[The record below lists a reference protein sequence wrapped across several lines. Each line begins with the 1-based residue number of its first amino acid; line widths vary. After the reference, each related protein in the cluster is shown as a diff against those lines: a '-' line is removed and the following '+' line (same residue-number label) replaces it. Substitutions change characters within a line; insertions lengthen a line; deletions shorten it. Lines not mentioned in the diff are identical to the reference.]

1 MKRIK
6 IITAFTLSCALLC
19 QTTLSVSAATP
30 SGKEEVI
37 YIISDESGAVQS
49 VNVVNIFDGGSV
61 TDYGNYSAVKML
73 TTDDKITQENGVITF
88 SSDEDKV
95 YYQGTLEDAQ
105 IPWNIS
111 IRYFLDGK
119 EYSAG
124 DIAGQSGALEIR
136 FRITENSLCKS
147 NFYDN
152 YALQA
157 SITMDTEKCKNIT
170 APDATIANVGKDK
183 QLTYTVLPG
192 KGIDTT
198 VTADVTDFEMDAVS
212 INGIKLNLNIEIDD
226 SSVKERIDDIVSAV
240 NEVNDGAVKINDGA
254 SELYD
259 AVGTLNDKTGALHD
273 GVGQIVNG
281 SASLADGLSA
291 ISAKSGALKSGAYQA
306 FSGLCTASTQA
317 LNTQLNA
324 AGMASVALTPENY
337 NSVLTELLKQL
348 GSDSVYNQAY
358 NTALSTVTAEVEAQ
372 ADALY
377 AGYINANADSIY
389 ASYLSSNADSLYL
402 QAAAQACTAELM
414 AQGLSE
420 EEAQAYLQT
429 PEGAALLQN
438 AVASLTDEQ
447 KAQILQTAAAS
458 LSEEQKAQILQ
469 GALDSLTEEQ
479 KSQIKSAY
487 IQQTMSDTSVTS
499 QISAAVSKANAAAG
513 QIAELKA
520 QLDSFQSFYN
530 GVYAYV
536 SYVDSSSSGASS
548 LKNALNELYTNTDK
562 LDDATTQL
570 HDKTKELLDG
580 TNTLADG
587 TDEFVKETAN
597 ADDEIEDEIDSMLDS
612 IRGSDEVVSFVSDK
626 NTNVKSVQF
635 VIKTAAIEKAAEE
648 ETQTVTEQSTTF
660 WEKLVNLFR

>member
-19 QTTLSVSAATP
+19 QTTLSVSAAAP
-30 SGKEEVI
+30 SGKEEVV

-88 SSDEDKV
+88 SSDADKV

-136 FRITENSLCKS
+136 FRITENNLCKS

-157 SITMDTEKCKNIT
+157 SITMDTEKCRNIT

-183 QLTYTVLPG
+183 QLTYTILPG

-259 AVGTLNDKTGALHD
+259 AAGTLNDKTGELHD

-281 SASLADGLSA
+281 SATLADGLST

-306 FSGLCTASTQA
+306 FSGLCTASTQV
-317 LNTQLNA
+317 LNTPLNA

-348 GSDSVYNQAY
+348 GSDTVYNQAY

-414 AQGLSE
+414 AQGLGQ

-447 KAQILQTAAAS
+447 KAQILQTAA
-458 LSEEQKAQILQ
+458 
-469 GALDSLTEEQ
+469 
-479 KSQIKSAY
+479 
-487 IQQTMSDTSVTS
+487 
-499 QISAAVSKANAAAG
+499 G

-530 GVYAYV
+530 GVSEYV
-536 SYVDSSSSGASS
+536 SYVDSSSAGASS
-548 LKNALNELYTNTDK
+548 LKNALNDLYTNTGK
-562 LDDATTQL
+562 LDDATTLL

-635 VIKTAAIEKAAEE
+635 VIKTTAIEKAAEE

-660 WEKLVNLFR
+660 WEKLMNLFH